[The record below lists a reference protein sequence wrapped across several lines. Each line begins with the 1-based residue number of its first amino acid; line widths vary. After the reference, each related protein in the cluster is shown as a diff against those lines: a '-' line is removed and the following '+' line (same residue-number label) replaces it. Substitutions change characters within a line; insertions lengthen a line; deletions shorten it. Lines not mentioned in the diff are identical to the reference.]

1 MAGFR
6 VGIVGGSIA
15 GCAAAV
21 ALARSGHEVT
31 VFERSPARLLS
42 RGLGIATQAGVFGE
56 LVRRDM
62 IGAGFP
68 HRPYDGPIRWIVKH
82 TAWEPLGYV
91 ASAVQSTAAGAVMA
105 MHWGDLFDSLRSR
118 VPDAAYRA
126 GALVA
131 AVVPGAAGAAVEVGG
146 DRAHGFDLVICAD
159 GYRSPG
165 RRALF
170 PGIHPRYRGYV
181 VWRGI
186 FAGTVSIDHGFSR
199 SLVRVGYPGG
209 FGMFYEVPSPDSA
222 RRMNWALHLQVPE
235 NELSE
240 FLGPGAG
247 QTGASVA
254 PDMMTPGRV
263 ADLRRFTRTSLPE
276 AYAAIVEAT
285 PGTAIQT
292 IYTVEV
298 PGYSAGRV
306 CLLGD
311 AGSLFPPFTASGVFK
326 AITNAIELAEDIS
339 GPDPLDQAVARW
351 SARQVAAATAVS
363 RTAAALEPAVI
374 FGVPNLAAMDPADI
388 EKWVSSL
395 PNPSGPQIAQ
405 PARA

>member
-1 MAGFR
+1 MAGLR

-21 ALARSGHEVT
+21 ALSRSGHEVT

-42 RGLGIATQAGVFGE
+42 RGLGIGTQAGVFGE

-68 HRPYDGPIRWIVKH
+68 LRPYDGPIRWIVKH
-82 TAWEPLGYV
+82 PAWEPLGYV

-126 GALVA
+126 GALVTG
-131 AVVPGAAGAAVEVGG
+131 VVPGSDGAAVEVG
-146 DRAHGFDLVICAD
+146 DRTDSFDLVICAD
-159 GYRSPG
+159 GYRSLG
-165 RRALF
+165 RRTLF
-170 PGIHPRYRGYV
+170 PGTYPRYRGYV
-181 VWRGI
+181 AWRGI
-186 FAGTVSIDHGFSR
+186 FAGAVSIDHGFSR

-209 FGMFYEVPSPDSA
+209 FGMFYEVPSRDSS
-222 RRMNWALHLQVPE
+222 RRVNWVLHRQVAE
-235 NELSE
+235 NELSA
-240 FLGPGAG
+240 FLGPVAG
-247 QTGASVA
+247 ETGASLA
-254 PDMMTPGRV
+254 PDMMTPGRA
-263 ADLRRFTRTSLPE
+263 ADLRRFTRQSLPE
-276 AYAAIVEAT
+276 AYAAMVEAT

-298 PGYSAGRV
+298 PSYSAGRV

-311 AGSLFPPFTASGVFK
+311 AGSLFPPVTASGVFK
-326 AITNAIELAEDIS
+326 AITNAVELAQDIS
-339 GPDPLDQAVARW
+339 GPDPLDQALARW

-363 RTAAALEPAVI
+363 RTAALLEPALI

-388 EKWVSSL
+388 ETWVSCL
-395 PNPSGPQIAQ
+395 PNPSGSQPAQ
-405 PARA
+405 PTRA

>member
-1 MAGFR
+1 VGFR

-21 ALARSGHEVT
+21 ALSRSGHEVT

-56 LVRRDM
+56 LVRRDL

-68 HRPYDGPIRWIVKH
+68 YRLYDGPIRWIVKH
-82 TAWEPLGYV
+82 PAWEPLGYV

-105 MHWGDLFDSLRSR
+105 MHWGDLFGSLRSR
-118 VPDAAYRA
+118 VREDAYRA
-126 GALVA
+126 GALVT
-131 AVVPGAAGAAVEVGG
+131 AVVPGPGGAAVELG
-146 DRAHGFDLVICAD
+146 DRTYRFDLVICAD
-159 GYRSPG
+159 GYRSLG
-165 RRALF
+165 RRTLF
-170 PGIHPRYRGYV
+170 PGTDPRYQGYV

-186 FAGTVSIDHGFSR
+186 FAGTVSIDHGFSG
-199 SLVRVGYPGG
+199 SLIRVGYPGG
-209 FGMFYEVPSPDSA
+209 FGMFYEVPSWDSA

-247 QTGASVA
+247 ETGASVA
-254 PDMMTPGRV
+254 PDMMTPDRV

-276 AYAAIVEAT
+276 AYAAMVEAT

-298 PGYSAGRV
+298 PSYSTGRV
-306 CLLGD
+306 ALLGD

-339 GPDPLDQAVARW
+339 GPDPLDQALARW
-351 SARQVAAATAVS
+351 SARQAAAATAIS
-363 RTAAALEPAVI
+363 RTAAVLEPAVI
-374 FGVPNLAAMDPADI
+374 FGVPDLAAMDPADI

-395 PNPSGPQIAQ
+395 PNPPGPQTAQ
-405 PARA
+405 PART